1 MDCDNQEI
9 EATKTIGS
17 TDIEKVLKK
26 LKNKNTKESIILLD
40 YIEKLEKENKNL
52 KDINQKLLNKYQ
64 ERLSY
69 SNKEIITELYKR
81 LS

>member
-1 MDCDNQEI
+1 MDCDEIEI

-17 TDIEKVLKK
+17 TDVEKVLKK
-26 LKNKNTKESIILLD
+26 LKNKNTKESIILLE

-52 KDINQKLLNKYQ
+52 KDINQKLSNKRQ

-69 SNKEIITELYKR
+69 SNEEIITELYTR

>member
-1 MDCDNQEI
+1 MDCDEIEI

-17 TDIEKVLKK
+17 TDIDKVLKK
-26 LKNKNTKESIILLD
+26 LKNKHTKESIILLD

-52 KDINQKLLNKYQ
+52 KDINQKLLNKCQ
-64 ERLSY
+64 GRLSY
-69 SNKEIITELYKR
+69 GNEEIITELYTR

>member
-17 TDIEKVLKK
+17 TDVEKVLKK
-26 LKNKNTKESIILLD
+26 LKNKHTKESIILLD
-40 YIEKLEKENKNL
+40 YIDKLEKENKNL
-52 KDINQKLLNKYQ
+52 KDINQKLSNKCQ

-69 SNKEIITELYKR
+69 ENEEIITELYTR

>member
-1 MDCDNQEI
+1 MDCDNQET

-17 TDIEKVLKK
+17 TDIDKVLKK
-26 LKNKNTKESIILLD
+26 LKNKHTKESIILLD

-52 KDINQKLLNKYQ
+52 KDINQKLLNKCQ

-69 SNKEIITELYKR
+69 GNEEIITELYTR